1 MKGTD
6 RQTKPIQP
14 DQRPGDSA
22 ESEAGETL
30 GERPLVKERRLGKFR
45 VWGKYVHEAPE
56 QVAFLLASLQ
66 FVPYRVE
73 MLAAYDNFEYVGVSP
88 FFEEIDYGHEAVNY
102 DIVITRDMDD
112 VLLTAVPVRCSE
124 PLMKAMG
131 DYENWG
137 EYSVPNHG

>member
-1 MKGTD
+1 MKEPE
-6 RQTKPIQP
+6 TKECGLE
-14 DQRPGDSA
+14 D
-22 ESEAGETL
+22 ENAGETL
-30 GERPLVKERRLGKFR
+30 SDRPLVKGRRLGKFM
-45 VWGKYVHEAPE
+45 VSSMYIYTAPE

-88 FFEEIDYGHEAVNY
+88 FFEEIDFSHEVVDY

-112 VLLTAVPVRCSE
+112 VLLTAIPVRCSE

-137 EYSVPNHG
+137 EYSIPAK